1 MSLTK
6 NKQKQI
12 HVPRMIFLSVSK
24 QLVFKDFLKNTET
37 V

>member
-6 NKQKQI
+6 NKTKQNY
-12 HVPRMIFLSVSK
+12 VPRMIFLLVSK